1 MGFLI
6 GFVVGFMV
14 AIILDVW
21 EPALKEKE
29 N

>member
-6 GFVVGFMV
+6 GFVIGFMV
-14 AIILDVW
+14 AIALDVW

>member
-1 MGFLI
+1 MGFLV